1 MKVDRDET
9 RGDGREGWVTE
20 KKNAPIVGVN

>member
-9 RGDGREGWVTE
+9 QGDDWEGWVTE